1 MNFTGFQAAH
11 VLTLIPEI
19 TLVLLIPVIMALDL
33 ILPESRRRQ
42 LGLVAA
48 VGLFA
53 AAALAFVFSLPANGE
68 NALIFGGTLRNDLVS
83 FVFRVLFMFAGAITA
98 LISLD
103 VEGLGRKGEYYAILV
118 GCVIGMNFMASSA
131 DLIMLYLAIETASIG
146 LYVLAGF
153 LRDDDK
159 STESGLKYFLFGAM
173 TSTIMLYGFSLLFGF
188 TRETNLYAIADA
200 IRGGAAPG
208 AALAA
213 IALMAV
219 VGIGFKVAIV
229 PFHFW
234 TPDVYEGAPTPVTAF
249 LSVASKSAGFAVLM
263 RVFLVAIDPAS
274 PAWGAAIGGWAPMM
288 MAITAMTMTLGNFL
302 ALPQRN
308 IKRLLAYSSIAHAGY
323 AMLGIVAL
331 RQDGLAATLFYLIA
345 YVFTNL
351 AAFTVVILFARVAG
365 SDEIAD
371 YAGLSRRSPALAL
384 AMLVAFLSLGGMP
397 PLAGF
402 ISKFFVLAAA
412 VQANMV
418 WLAFVGIINSIIG
431 LYYYLIVLK
440 VVYVKPA
447 PEGAPPIE
455 IPRAYGFALGLL
467 CFAIV
472 FVGTAAAPWYD
483 WAVNAAKSLF

>member
-1 MNFTGFQAAH
+1 MNFTSFQSAH
-11 VLTLIPEI
+11 IVALIPEI
-19 TLVLLIPVIMALDL
+19 TLILLIPVIMALDL

-42 LGLVAA
+42 LGLATA
-48 VGLFA
+48 LGLFA
-53 AAALAFVFSLPANGE
+53 AVALAFVFSLPNGE
-68 NALIFGGTLRNDLVS
+68 NALIFGGTLRNDLAA
-83 FVFRVLFMFAGAITA
+83 FLFRIIFMFSGAITA

-118 GCVIGMNFMASSA
+118 GCVIGMNFMASAA

-146 LYVLAGF
+146 LYVLTGF

-159 STESGLKYFLFGAM
+159 STESGLKYFLFGAT
-173 TSTIMLYGFSLLFGF
+173 TSTIMLYGFSLLFGY
-188 TRETNLYAIADA
+188 TGETNLYAIAEA
-200 IRGGAAPG
+200 IKGGEVPTAVAV
-208 AALAA
+208 AITLMAA
-213 IALMAV
+213 I
-219 VGIGFKVAIV
+219 GIGFKVAIV

-263 RVFLVAIDPAS
+263 RVFLISLDPGS
-274 PAWGAAIGGWAPMM
+274 TQWAPMM
-288 MAITAMTMTLGNFL
+288 TAIAAVTMTLGNFL

-331 RQDGLAATLFYLIA
+331 TKEGVAATMFYLLA

-351 AAFTVVILFARVAG
+351 AAFTVVILFSRVAG

-371 YAGLSRRSPALAL
+371 YAGLSRRSPGLAL
-384 AMLVAFLSLGGMP
+384 VMLVAFLSLGGMP

-402 ISKFFVLAAA
+402 ISKFFVFAAA
-412 VQANMV
+412 VQSNMV
-418 WLAFVGIINSIIG
+418 WLAMVGIINSIIG

-447 PEGAPPIE
+447 PEGAPAIG

-472 FVGTAAAPWYD
+472 FVGTVATPWYD
-483 WAVNAAKSLF
+483 WAVAAAKSLF

>member
-1 MNFTGFQAAH
+1 MNFVDFQAAH
-11 VLTLIPEI
+11 ILTLIPEI
-19 TLVLLIPVIMALDL
+19 TLILLIPLIMALDV
-33 ILPESRRRQ
+33 IWPESRRRQ
-42 LGLVAA
+42 LGLVTAI
-48 VGLFA
+48 GFFA
-53 AAALAFVFSLPANGE
+53 AIVLALVFSVPNGE
-68 NALIFGGTLRNDLVS
+68 NALLFGGTLRNDLAS
-83 FVFRVLFMFAGAITA
+83 FLFRVIFMFAGGITA
-98 LISLD
+98 LLSLD

-118 GCVIGMNFMASSA
+118 GCVIGMNFMASAA

-173 TSTIMLYGFSLLFGF
+173 TSTVMLYGFSLLFGY
-188 TRETNLYAIADA
+188 TGETNLYAIAQSLKNGDVPTATA
-200 IRGGAAPG
+200 I
-208 AALAA
+208 A
-213 IALMAV
+213 IALMIAV
-219 VGIGFKVAIV
+219 GVGFKVALV

-249 LSVASKSAGFAVLM
+249 LSVASKSAGFAVLV
-263 RVFLVAIDPAS
+263 RVFLIALDPGATQWS
-274 PAWGAAIGGWAPMM
+274 PLM
-288 MAITAMTMTLGNFL
+288 TAMAAVTMTLGNFL

-331 RQDGLAATLFYLIA
+331 SKDGLAATMFYLLA

-351 AAFTVVILFARVAG
+351 AAFTVVILFSRVAG

-371 YAGLSRRSPALAL
+371 YAGLSRRSPGLAL

-402 ISKFFVLAAA
+402 ISKFFVFAAA
-412 VQANMV
+412 VQSNLI
-418 WLAFVGIINSIIG
+418 WLAMVGIINSIIG

-447 PEGAPPIE
+447 PEGAPLIE
-455 IPRAYGFALGLL
+455 IPRPYVFALGVL
-467 CFAIV
+467 CFAIL
-472 FVGTAAAPWYD
+472 FAGTAATPWYN
-483 WAVNAAKSLF
+483 WAVDAAKSLF

>member
-1 MNFTGFQAAH
+1 MNFVDFQAAH
-11 VLTLIPEI
+11 ILTLIPEI
-19 TLVLLIPVIMALDL
+19 TLILLIPLIMALDV
-33 ILPESRRRQ
+33 IWPESRRRQ
-42 LGLVAA
+42 LGLVTAI
-48 VGLFA
+48 GFFA
-53 AAALAFVFSLPANGE
+53 AIVLALVFSVPNGE
-68 NALIFGGTLRNDLVS
+68 NALLFGGTLRNDLAS
-83 FVFRVLFMFAGAITA
+83 FLFRVIFMFAGGITA
-98 LISLD
+98 LRGLD

-118 GCVIGMNFMASSA
+118 GCVIGMNFMASAA

-173 TSTIMLYGFSLLFGF
+173 TSTVMLYGFSLLFGY
-188 TRETNLYAIADA
+188 TGETNLYAIAQSLKNGDVPTATA
-200 IRGGAAPG
+200 I
-208 AALAA
+208 A
-213 IALMAV
+213 IALMIAV
-219 VGIGFKVAIV
+219 GVGFKVALV

-249 LSVASKSAGFAVLM
+249 LSVASKSAGFAVLV
-263 RVFLVAIDPAS
+263 RVFLIALDPGATQWS
-274 PAWGAAIGGWAPMM
+274 PLM
-288 MAITAMTMTLGNFL
+288 TAMAAVTMTLGNFL

-331 RQDGLAATLFYLIA
+331 SKDGLAATMFYLLA

-351 AAFTVVILFARVAG
+351 AAFTVVILFSRVAG

-371 YAGLSRRSPALAL
+371 YAGLSRRSPGLAL

-402 ISKFFVLAAA
+402 ISKFFVFAAA
-412 VQANMV
+412 VQSNLI
-418 WLAFVGIINSIIG
+418 WLAMVGIINSIIG

-447 PEGAPPIE
+447 PEGAPLIE
-455 IPRAYGFALGLL
+455 IPRPYVFALGVL
-467 CFAIV
+467 CFAIL
-472 FVGTAAAPWYD
+472 FAGTAATPWYN
-483 WAVNAAKSLF
+483 WAVDAAKSLF

>member
-1 MNFTGFQAAH
+1 MNFVDFQAAH
-11 VLTLIPEI
+11 ILTLIPEI
-19 TLVLLIPVIMALDL
+19 TLILLIPLIMALDV
-33 ILPESRRRQ
+33 IWPESRRRQ
-42 LGLVAA
+42 LGLVTAI
-48 VGLFA
+48 GFFA
-53 AAALAFVFSLPANGE
+53 AIVLALVFSVPNGE
-68 NALIFGGTLRNDLVS
+68 NALLFGGTLRNDLAS
-83 FVFRVLFMFAGAITA
+83 FLFRVIFMFAGGITA
-98 LISLD
+98 LLSLD

-118 GCVIGMNFMASSA
+118 GCVIGMNFMASAA
-131 DLIMLYLAIETASIG
+131 DLIMLYLAIETASIR

-173 TSTIMLYGFSLLFGF
+173 TSTVMLYGFSLLFGY
-188 TRETNLYAIADA
+188 TGETNLYAIAQSLKNGDVPTATA
-200 IRGGAAPG
+200 I
-208 AALAA
+208 A
-213 IALMAV
+213 IALMIAV
-219 VGIGFKVAIV
+219 GVGFKVALV

-249 LSVASKSAGFAVLM
+249 LSVASKSAGFAVLV
-263 RVFLVAIDPAS
+263 RVFLIALDPGATQWS
-274 PAWGAAIGGWAPMM
+274 PLM
-288 MAITAMTMTLGNFL
+288 TAMAAVTMTLGNFL

-331 RQDGLAATLFYLIA
+331 SKDGLAATMFYLLA

-351 AAFTVVILFARVAG
+351 AAFTVVILFSRVAG

-371 YAGLSRRSPALAL
+371 YAGLSRRSPGLAL

-402 ISKFFVLAAA
+402 ISKFFVFAAA
-412 VQANMV
+412 VQSNLI
-418 WLAFVGIINSIIG
+418 WLAMVGIINSIIG

-447 PEGAPPIE
+447 PEGAPLIE
-455 IPRAYGFALGLL
+455 IPRPYVFALGVL
-467 CFAIV
+467 CFAIL
-472 FVGTAAAPWYD
+472 FAGTAATPWYN
-483 WAVNAAKSLF
+483 WAVDAAKSLF